1 MVLRLFRSFLCPI
14 SRRDAVLRI
23 LGIFLPLWGGD
34 RVYVARKRD
43 KFRNRFGFVSFNG
56 VRDAKDLEVSLKNLK
71 MGSNKLVVNITRFA
85 AENIEVNKLKG
96 KNSSQPHAGL
106 GGVCMGGSSHNR
118 NFSSSVKGG
127 MSYKESLMG
136 REKND
141 GKEDKV
147 VEISSYVKPL
157 EEWSKSSLIVRV
169 SDLTTLVNLDKIL
182 SEAIGPNIKL
192 KYVGGFYMLLLFE
205 KVEYLYEFRDFNPN
219 LKVWFSWFE
228 VWKGQIL
235 PFEQIAWLK
244 ISGVPLHVLDNEVFD
259 SVGRLYGKVVH
270 ALALNGDDKDLSFDL
285 VGILVGDGEK
295 ISDRVTLM
303 WKDKKIKVWVEEE
316 SSDWTL
322 DCISDDGSWSDAEV
336 SDGAR
341 GKIVMTPVSLHRIW
355 SESLRYPKSCSR
367 RSRR

>member
-1 MVLRLFRSFLCPI
+1 
-14 SRRDAVLRI
+14 
-23 LGIFLPLWGGD
+23 
-34 RVYVARKRD
+34 
-43 KFRNRFGFVSFNG
+43 
-56 VRDAKDLEVSLKNLK
+56 
-71 MGSNKLVVNITRFA
+71 
-85 AENIEVNKLKG
+85 
-96 KNSSQPHAGL
+96 
-106 GGVCMGGSSHNR
+106 MGGSSHNR

-136 REKND
+136 REKKD

-147 VEISSYVKPL
+147 VEISAYVKPL
-157 EEWSKSSLIVRV
+157 EEWSKSSLIIRV

-244 ISGVPLHVLDNEVFD
+244 ISGVPLHVLDKDVFD
-259 SVGRLYGKVVH
+259 SVGRLYSKVVH
-270 ALALNGDDKDLSFDL
+270 ASALNGDDKDLSFDL

-303 WKDKKIKVWVEEE
+303 WKDKKFKVWVEGE
-316 SSDWTL
+316 SSDWTP

-336 SDGAR
+336 SDGAQGEDCNDTGFSSPDMV
-341 GKIVMTPVSLHRIW
+341 GKSPVSQKLQPEVEKIGGQCSNLVEEVVKVVNNDVSKSNGPFCGWNMFENIEEGEIPMAFNVGRNVNGKGNKSNVFSRLGRPHVF
-355 SESLRYPKSCSR
+355 SKGKKAQAQGGYSQVPGGPKIKKKKNGGRPSG
-367 RSRR
+367 